1 MPSSKVNQ
9 AMPEGFANLDDFQQW
24 FGKPVD
30 RILEQTSAGNS
41 DLIDENERTTQKMDE
56 ETRNTVAR
64 LHQVLRPYLLR
75 RLKKDVEKQMPGKY
89 EHIVYCRLS
98 KRQRFLYDDFMSRA
112 KTKET
117 LASGKFVTIP
127 IYLKLDQLLHLS
139 PCQDQF
145 PHITRVPMNW

>member
-64 LHQVLRPYLLR
+64 LPGFASYLLR

-98 KRQRFLYDDFMSRA
+98 KRQRFLMMISRA
-112 KTKET
+112 KLRKRWRRVI
-117 LASGKFVTIP
+117 SYP
-127 IYLKLDQLLHLS
+127 LS
-139 PCQDQF
+139 
-145 PHITRVPMNW
+145 TV